1 MLNYD
6 PCTIGCQAG
15 WRKYEHNPVL
25 GDSGDFCFDNHV
37 LKVGDK
43 LRMYFSWRT
52 HYSIAYTESE
62 DGLHWGERHVVLS
75 HRRDISWEED
85 LNRPAI
91 DYRDGVFHMWY
102 SSQTT
107 GGFNKRKWVDS
118 YMEASKEDKGGS
130 VIGYA
135 WSRDGIFWERLEEP
149 VVVPD
154 CTWEKRSLMCPTILW
169 DQKKEIYKL
178 WYCGGGWFEPD
189 AIGYAESKDGIVW
202 EKCGKNPVFTPD
214 KKNLWERAHVAGCQ
228 VIQMD
233 GWYYMFYIGYEDL
246 FKARICLARSKD
258 GVSGWERHP
267 MNPIISA
274 GLPGAW
280 DCESIYK
287 PFLYYDEDQDRWL
300 MYFNARTGTTERIGI
315 AIHNGRDFWNG

>member
-1 MLNYD
+1 ML
-6 PCTIGCQAG
+6 Q
-15 WRKYEHNPVL
+15 KSL
-25 GDSGDFCFDNHV
+25 
-37 LKVGDK
+37 
-43 LRMYFSWRT
+43 
-52 HYSIAYTESE
+52 
-62 DGLHWGERHVVLS
+62 
-75 HRRDISWEED
+75 
-85 LNRPAI
+85 
-91 DYRDGVFHMWY
+91 
-102 SSQTT
+102 TT
-107 GGFNKRKWVDS
+107 
-118 YMEASKEDKGGS
+118 
-130 VIGYA
+130 
-135 WSRDGIFWERLEEP
+135 
-149 VVVPD
+149 
-154 CTWEKRSLMCPTILW
+154 T
-169 DQKKEIYKL
+169 
-178 WYCGGGWFEPD
+178 
-189 AIGYAESKDGIVW
+189 GIVW